1 MKKINFKDGQEPAI
15 DEENLNQ
22 MQDNIEE
29 AVNEASQ
36 TGGILTG
43 TIVDYDGETVPEGYE
58 EVEDDEAD
66 GILTGSVIGFKG
78 DTIPEGYEEVD
89 AKNII
94 TCGINEDYTLSS
106 EQVVGSPE
114 VSAVLI
120 NKIGTQLS
128 VVDGRIKI
136 GKGIKKIKFYGNMAV
151 KTTTAGKKAC
161 LQVVLRYASG
171 GDVWICSQSIYCPV
185 VDFPFNTGV
194 APFLLDVNEGDMI
207 FFRNYLEKGI
217 TVQKEN
223 TNITVEA
230 VG

>member
-1 MKKINFKDGQEPAI
+1 MAYEKTTWVDGETEI
-15 DEENLNQ
+15 DAQKLNKMEEG
-22 MQDNIEE
+22 I
-29 AVNEASQ
+29 VEASQ

-43 TIVDYDGETVPEGYE
+43 TIVAYD
-58 EVEDDEAD
+58 
-66 GILTGSVIGFKG
+66 G
-78 DTIPEGYEEVD
+78 DTIPEGYKEVNV
-89 AKNII
+89 KNII
-94 TCGINEDYTLSS
+94 TCGINENYTLPDT
-106 EQVVGSPE
+106 QTVGSPE
-114 VSAVLI
+114 TSAVII

-161 LQVVLRYASG
+161 LQITIKYASG
-171 GDVWICSQSIYCPV
+171 GDKFICSQSIYCPV